1 MAWLPHLSSGKN
13 RRPRAGGNLEPG
25 ANFSQP
31 TGRLSRISA
40 SNRRSRE
47 GENLEQWAILS
58 HPRNIAGLLV
68 TFFALLAIA
77 GLSGCAA
84 SAPAPTATPEPT
96 AVPATEVP
104 QQAPTAVSPAAP
116 AGNPFAGG
124 DEINPILA
132 TTILNPGEQ
141 RVSFLLVGKKAI
153 IKAPEAAV
161 TATYQ
166 GQGEAPAQEATAI
179 YHDWPFGI
187 RGAYSAR
194 MTFDRPGPWQLK
206 VSVDDG
212 EVSGE
217 TVIDLKVVEE
227 SPVPA
232 IGQRPPLSQTKTL
245 ADVAG
250 VEQLTTDYN
259 ADEDLYQLTVAQA
272 VESPRPA
279 VVVFASPAFCT
290 SATCGPQ
297 VDTVKELKAA
307 FADRADFV
315 HVEIYDQPEEI
326 QGDLSKARFAP
337 AVDEWGFSS
346 VPHWFNESWVYILD
360 EEGLADHRFEG
371 FVTLTELET
380 ALKETLGET

>member
-1 MAWLPHLSSGKN
+1 M
-13 RRPRAGGNLEPG
+13 E
-25 ANFSQP
+25 
-31 TGRLSRISA
+31 RLS
-40 SNRRSRE
+40 
-47 GENLEQWAILS
+47 GLS
-58 HPRNIAGLLV
+58 FPRYLAGLLAAL
-68 TFFALLAIA
+68 FALAA
-77 GLSGCAA
+77 VTTLSGCAA
-84 SAPAPTATPEPT
+84 ASPEPSVNPDTTTT
-96 AVPATEVP
+96 AATV
-104 QQAPTAVSPAAP
+104 VSERPS
-116 AGNPFAGG
+116 GNPMVGEG
-124 DEINPILA
+124 DINPILA

-161 TATYQ
+161 TAAYQ
-166 GQGEAPAQEATAI
+166 GQGEAAAQEATAN

-217 TVIDLKVVEE
+217 TVIGLEVAEE

-232 IGQRPPLSQTKTL
+232 IGERPPLSHTKTL
-245 ADVAG
+245 ADVPG

-272 VESPRPA
+272 IESPRPA

-315 HVEIYDQPEEI
+315 HVEIYDLPDEI

-346 VPHWFNESWVYILD
+346 IPHWFNESWVYILD
-360 EEGLADHRFEG
+360 EEGLVEHRFEG
-371 FVTLTELET
+371 FATLTELEA
-380 ALKETLGET
+380 ALKETLDAG

>member
-1 MAWLPHLSSGKN
+1 MGSLNRILLPSSSRLWLAAVL
-13 RRPRAGGNLEPG
+13 
-25 ANFSQP
+25 
-31 TGRLSRISA
+31 
-40 SNRRSRE
+40 
-47 GENLEQWAILS
+47 
-58 HPRNIAGLLV
+58 
-68 TFFALLAIA
+68 LLAA
-77 GLSGCAA
+77 MAALGCAA
-84 SAPAPTATPEPT
+84 ASPEPAASPVPATPGTEAAEQQPAPAP
-96 AVPATEVP
+96 
-104 QQAPTAVSPAAP
+104 AAAGASTGSRP
-116 AGNPFAGG
+116 SGNPMMGEN
-124 DEINPILA
+124 DINPILA

-153 IKAPEAAV
+153 IKAPEASV

-166 GQGEAPAQEATAI
+166 GQGDVLTEEATAV
-179 YHDWPFGI
+179 YHGWPFGI

-217 TVIDLKVVEE
+217 TVIDLEVVEQ

-245 ADVAG
+245 ADVPG

-259 ADEDLYQLTVAQA
+259 ADEDLYRITVAQA
-272 VESPRPA
+272 IESPRPA

-307 FADRADFV
+307 YADRADFV
-315 HVEIYDQPEEI
+315 HVEIYDLPDEI
-326 QGDLSKARFAP
+326 QGDLSKASFAP

-346 VPHWFNESWVYILD
+346 VPHWFNESWVYVLD
-360 EEGLADHRFEG
+360 DEGLVDHRFEG
-371 FVTLTELET
+371 YVTLTELEA
-380 ALKETLGET
+380 ALEETLEAG